1 MDTTG
6 LIWEEEEDRQL
17 GATYWRFKISIR
29 CVVQVYSGTLFSKE
43 KFVNFLP
50 SDTFKRNAGRVRVSP
65 FAICMSGPDRSIQ
78 LKSREQIAF
87 HDPTPPY

>member
-1 MDTTG
+1 MRKKNEREKGRKREVGALDTTG

-43 KFVNFLP
+43 KFVNILL
-50 SDTFKRNAGRVRVSP
+50 SDPFK
-65 FAICMSGPDRSIQ
+65 
-78 LKSREQIAF
+78 
-87 HDPTPPY
+87 